1 MTFEIYAKY
10 AYEYIIQLKD
20 KNNIDRK
27 ISIEYYYNINKI
39 YIDNNYIY
47 IYLIDNSVK
56 NSNEFYEFCR
66 KYPILNHISL
76 GYPDVFLC
84 P

>member
-27 ISIEYYYNINKI
+27 ISIEYYYNINKTD
-39 YIDNNYIY
+39 IDNNYIY

-56 NSNEFYEFCR
+56 NSNEFCR
-66 KYPILNHISL
+66 KYPILNHLSL
-76 GYPDVFLC
+76 GYPEVFLC